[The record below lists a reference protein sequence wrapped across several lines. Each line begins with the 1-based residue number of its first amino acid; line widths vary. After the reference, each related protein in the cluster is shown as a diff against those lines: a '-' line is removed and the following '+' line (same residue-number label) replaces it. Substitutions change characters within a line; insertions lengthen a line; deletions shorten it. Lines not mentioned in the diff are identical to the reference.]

1 MGITTEDIDKVVHD
15 YIVSQNAYPTPINY
29 MGFPK
34 SVCTS
39 VNEGILFKFSFI
51 YS

>member
-1 MGITTEDIDKVVHD
+1 MTTEDIDKIVHD
-15 YIVSQNAYPTPINY
+15 YIVSQNAYPSPIGY

-39 VNEGILFKFSFI
+39 VNEG
-51 YS
+51 